1 MAYSPA
7 PLAMNGMTDYAYT
20 NARIRAMQGRLFDRA
35 GYESL
40 LAQATLMDAL
50 DALKRSP
57 YAATLERTAEKQDA
71 TPGAEARFHLDE
83 ALRQDLVLSLSKL
96 RRITSDRAHDLLGLL
111 LLRWDVYNLKTV
123 LRGKRAHAPTKEV
136 LASTLPVGWLD
147 EVALAELARAP
158 TLRAVADTLET
169 WRAPLA
175 RPLREGLRV
184 LGDADTLQP
193 LEFELDR
200 FTLTK
205 AFRMVAD
212 GDDNDQVVKAYLRLL
227 VDKTNLL
234 IALRYLE
241 ERNTL
246 SEEPI
251 ARGTRCSSGCNG
263 SSARGHEAGRHFLEA
278 NGRFTRAH
286 YDAVVGARDARHA
299 MARLAD
305 TPIRR
310 LAGTFP
316 EGDAPS
322 LPRIERTL
330 DRALLHAAL
339 GLSRGDPLGI
349 GVAVAYIERKVNEV
363 RNLRMILRGKASGM
377 GAEQIREWLII

>member
-1 MAYSPA
+1 MA
-7 PLAMNGMTDYAYT
+7 DYAYT

-35 GYESL
+35 WYESL

-50 DALKRSP
+50 DALKRSS
-57 YAATLERTAEKQDA
+57 YTAAPDLK
-71 TPGAEARFHLDE
+71 PGTDLKSVPIIMDE
-83 ALRQDLVLSLSKL
+83 ALRQGLVLALSKL
-96 RRITSDRAHDLLGLL
+96 RRITSDRARDLLGLL
-111 LLRWDVYNLKTV
+111 LLRWDAYNLKTV
-123 LRGKRAHAPTKEV
+123 LRGKRAHAPTEEV

-169 WRAPLA
+169 WRSPLA
-175 RPLREGLRV
+175 HPFREGLRAV
-184 LGDADTLQP
+184 GESDDLQL
-193 LEFELDR
+193 LEFALDR
-200 FTLTK
+200 FAFAR
-205 AFRMVAD
+205 AFRVVAED
-212 GDDNDQVVKAYLRLL
+212 GDNDRVVRDYLRLL

-234 IALRYLE
+234 TALRYLH
-241 ERNTL
+241 ER
-246 SEEPI
+246 
-251 ARGTRCSSGCNG
+251 
-263 SSARGHEAGRHFLEA
+263 SALKTIIEAGRHFLEA

-286 YDAVVGARDARHA
+286 YDAVAGARDARHA
-299 MARLAD
+299 MALLAD

-377 GAEQIREWLII
+377 GAEQIREWLIV